1 MTYQPVFESAAQAFV
16 DATAKP
22 PNRQTATAKLLDL
35 IDLAHRRGTGS
46 YKKFAS
52 GYFLTTAAM
61 RWFWDHHAT
70 DSAQRA
76 EITASP
82 LMATFEQLAGLPP
95 AILAGHDHPSSGPP
109 RRLTRSDRFE

>member
-1 MTYQPVFESAAQAFV
+1 MTYQPVLESAAQAFV
-16 DATAKP
+16 DA
-22 PNRQTATAKLLDL
+22 TATAKLLDL

-70 DSAQRA
+70 DPAQRA

-95 AILAGHDHPSSGPP
+95 AILCWPRPPFIGPSTEIDT
-109 RRLTRSDRFE
+109 L

>member
-1 MTYQPVFESAAQAFV
+1 MTYQPVLESAAQAFV
-16 DATAKP
+16 DA
-22 PNRQTATAKLLDL
+22 TATAKLLDL

-70 DSAQRA
+70 DPAQRA

-82 LMATFEQLAGLPP
+82 LMATFEHLAGLPP

>member
-1 MTYQPVFESAAQAFV
+1 MDGVRRPDSSASYARIRREHDQTGGSLIACRPLLESAAQAFV
-16 DATAKP
+16 DP
-22 PNRQTATAKLLDL
+22 TATAKLLDL

-76 EITASP
+76 EITDSP
-82 LMATFEQLAGLPP
+82 LMATYE
-95 AILAGHDHPSSGPP
+95 
-109 RRLTRSDRFE
+109 

>member
-1 MTYQPVFESAAQAFV
+1 MTYQPILDPAAQAFV
-16 DATAKP
+16 DA
-22 PNRQTATAKLLDL
+22 TATAKLLDL

-70 DSAQRA
+70 DPAQRA

>member
-16 DATAKP
+16 DA
-22 PNRQTATAKLLDL
+22 TATAKLLDL

-70 DSAQRA
+70 DPAQRA

-95 AILAGHDHPSSGPP
+95 PFLLATTTLHRALHGD
-109 RRLTRSDRFE
+109 